1 MNAFKPPAGAGRG
14 CLLLFAIPW
23 TLFACFWTAAALLSA
38 VTMVREKG
46 FTVWT
51 LAFPL
56 FGLPFIVI
64 GVGMLWYGILPWIAG
79 LRVSKPEVSINNTS
93 VKVGDSFTISYSQTF
108 KRRTEVKGV
117 KFSLLVRETARYQS
131 GSTTTTVHHDET
143 AAEFE
148 YPGQS
153 YETGDVLAFSRNME
167 IPRTGMHSF
176 QGAHNSIAWLLQ
188 VKVNVAGWPD
198 YREGFEI
205 QVEPSLAR

>member
-1 MNAFKPPAGAGRG
+1 MNALKPPAGAGRG
-14 CLLLFAIPW
+14 CLVLFGA
-23 TLFACFWTAAALLSA
+23 
-38 VTMVREKG
+38 
-46 FTVWT
+46 VWT
-51 LAFPL
+51 IFSCFFLAAPLGTMIANPQRNWITTLPVML
-56 FGLPFIVI
+56 FGLPFIAFGLGLI
-64 GVGMLWYGILPWIAG
+64 GYGILPWIAG
-79 LRVSKPEVSINNTS
+79 LRVSKPEASINNTT

-108 KRRTEVKGV
+108 KHRTEVKGV

-167 IPRTGMHSF
+167 IPRNGMHTF

-188 VKVNVAGWPD
+188 VKVDVAGWPD
-198 YREGFEI
+198 YREEFEI
-205 QVEPSLAR
+205 QVEPSIAR